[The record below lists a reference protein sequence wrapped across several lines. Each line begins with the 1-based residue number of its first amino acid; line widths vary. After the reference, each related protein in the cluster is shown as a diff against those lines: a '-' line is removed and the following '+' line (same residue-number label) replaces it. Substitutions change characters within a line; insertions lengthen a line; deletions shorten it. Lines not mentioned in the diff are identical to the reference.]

1 MVPVSPYLEMGLQ
14 FGTRRIETKKVIYMY
29 IYMYNIISNYLF
41 VLFIYLSVCLA
52 IDYYIF

>member
-52 IDYYIF
+52 INYYIF